1 VVAVSSL
8 RLMFSIITCTLDA
21 KNRLSGLAE
30 SLLAQ
35 SSDQFCWIIQ
45 DSKGRACVPLYTT
58 GIGLQVV
65 LSSHADVGLYD
76 GLNKALSQCSTSH
89 YLVLGDDDRL
99 EPDAVQKINHILLH
113 TPGSLDDCFFCFSIH
128 AGLRI
133 LNPSRR
139 STFLYGMSALTS
151 SHSVGTLIPLSA
163 HNKVGLYDTSYK
175 ICADQELLLRAY
187 GAGYRFCRR
196 PDVLVGTYSLDG
208 ISSMPSYRHYFEFF
222 LVQSRVSC
230 RKRLQLF
237 LYILRLAKLLLARR
251 PVSLR

>member
-1 VVAVSSL
+1 
-8 RLMFSIITCTLDA
+8 MFSIITCTLDA
-21 KNRLSGLAE
+21 ENRLLGLAE
-30 SLLAQ
+30 SLQAQ
-35 SSDQFCWIIQ
+35 SSAEFCWIIQ
-45 DSKGRACVPLYTT
+45 ASNGHAKVPFDASKIGRE
-58 GIGLQVV
+58 VV
-65 LSSHADVGLYD
+65 LSRSADVGLYD

-99 EPDAVQKINHILLH
+99 EPDAVQKINHILLR
-113 TPGSLDDCFFCFSIH
+113 TPDNVDECFFCFSIY

-163 HNKVGLYDTSYK
+163 HNTVGLYDTTSK
-175 ICADQELLLRAY
+175 ICADQELLLRAHD
-187 GAGYRFCRR
+187 AGYRFCRR

-208 ISSMPSYRHYFEFF
+208 ISSIPSYRHYFEFF
-222 LVQSRVSC
+222 LVQSRVSS
-230 RKRLQLF
+230 RKKLQLF
-237 LYILRLAKLLLARR
+237 LYIMRLVKLLLARG